1 MAKAQTKQSVENTEE
16 RVAEGV
22 VRAEEKAT
30 GSVINTGIIS
40 VYISSTG
47 TFTTADLI
55 GELLDIGEVASS
67 RDEVEVTR
75 VGDKAKRYAAGLED
89 NGTQNLKF
97 DVSEEV
103 LTKVR
108 GWYSSGKELH
118 IGIAFEEPATYLN
131 MTLVGVMKSFKIEGL
146 TPGGHIALSSE
157 FRNSKVIPSFTVP
170 NGA

>member
-89 NGTQNLKF
+89 NGS
-97 DVSEEV
+97 SE
-103 LTKVR
+103 TKV
-108 GWYSSGKELH
+108 GESGT
-118 IGIAFEEPATYLN
+118 IF
-131 MTLVGVMKSFKIEGL
+131 S
-146 TPGGHIALSSE
+146 
-157 FRNSKVIPSFTVP
+157 
-170 NGA
+170 